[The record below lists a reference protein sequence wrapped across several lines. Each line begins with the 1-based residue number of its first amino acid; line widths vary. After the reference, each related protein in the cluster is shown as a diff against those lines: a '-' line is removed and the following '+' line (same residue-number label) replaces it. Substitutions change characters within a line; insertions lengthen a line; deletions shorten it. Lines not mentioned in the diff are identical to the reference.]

1 MTTGKGR
8 KQELSIATD
17 TRRDG
22 KGLIRVSTRCGA
34 RDDTAL
40 SWALRA
46 NKDVTHCAMSLC
58 KEGDEEFFDLV
69 SSTIASET
77 SPEEI
82 KAAVKEVA
90 FYGDWIE
97 NKLTGSDEF

>member
-1 MTTGKGR
+1 
-8 KQELSIATD
+8 
-17 TRRDG
+17 
-22 KGLIRVSTRCGA
+22 
-34 RDDTAL
+34 
-40 SWALRA
+40 
-46 NKDVTHCAMSLC
+46 MSLC